1 MIERVE
7 LEYAGRPLSIET
19 GRVATQ
25 AHGAVWMQYGETIVL
40 VAVVS
45 DNRPSNFDFFPL
57 QVDYREKAYAGGR
70 IPGSFFKREGAPSTT
85 EKLHARL
92 IDHQIR
98 PLFPSAYN
106 FETQVYVTVLSFDGI
121 NDPAVL
127 AMTGASAAL
136 SISDIPFDGPIG
148 AVCVGRVDSE
158 FKVNPTFEELEE
170 SDVHIMVSGNRESIV
185 SVEGDFSEVPDGDV
199 IEAQQ
204 S

>member
-1 MIERVE
+1 MVE
-7 LEYAGRPLSIET
+7 KVVLEKDGRELSIET
-19 GRVATQ
+19 GLVGKQ
-25 AHGAVWMQYGETIVL
+25 AHGTAWMRHGDTVVL

-57 QVDYREKAYAGGR
+57 QVDYREKFYAGGR
-70 IPGSFFKREGAPSTT
+70 IPGNFFKRETAPSTA

-98 PLFPSAYN
+98 PLFPKAYN
-106 FETQVYVTVLSFDGI
+106 FETQVYVTVLSFDGV

-148 AVCVGRVDSE
+148 AVRVGRVDDT
-158 FKVNPTFEELEE
+158 FKVNPTLQELEE
-170 SDVHIMVSGNRESIV
+170 SDVNIVVSGNLESLLL
-185 SVEGDFSEVPDGDV
+185 
-199 IEAQQ
+199 
-204 S
+204 